1 MSALTRFERMDDLFG
16 EFFRRMGRLPALPAE
31 LPQDIR
37 LDVTENE
44 QAYTVKAEMPGARK
58 EDIRVSLDGNQ
69 LTIAAEVKRET
80 EKKEGER
87 VLIREIDVDRNTPLR
102 DFAGAAT
109 THRAF
114 ARAQDARRVPA
125 LIFFDADG
133 NRVGPPIIG
142 LLTADFYRLYI
153 EQGIEAGLARMR
165 KR

>member
-80 EKKEGER
+80 ESKEGETVVHAER
-87 VLIREIDVDRNTPLR
+87 IVRKYARSLELPGEVDDANAVAKLENGVLSLVLPKKQAVQSRL
-102 DFAGAAT
+102 
-109 THRAF
+109 
-114 ARAQDARRVPA
+114 
-125 LIFFDADG
+125 L
-133 NRVGPPIIG
+133 PI
-142 LLTADFYRLYI
+142 
-153 EQGIEAGLARMR
+153 Q
-165 KR
+165 